1 MESLKIER
9 TNYDEIRAIAGEKR
23 AMSNDHIF
31 LSRVKLLIIMA
42 TAYLKNYPIG
52 NYRKAAIIENAH
64 HVFYHSLQ
72 LVSETEVF
80 ENHESDSRSGI
91 RSEVEVKKD
100 RVFHQRVQL
109 LAVMLKAVAENRLAG
124 NFRKKALQDNLDNIC
139 DTLMFKFHIK
149 NLDVLEVA

>member
-1 MESLKIER
+1 MIKFGPPPEEM
-9 TNYDEIRAIAGEKR
+9 RAI
-23 AMSNDHIF
+23 SIDDIF
-31 LSRVKLLIIMA
+31 LSRLKLIIIMA
-42 TAYLKNYPIG
+42 KAYLKGYPIG
-52 NYRKAAIIENAH
+52 RYRKSAIIENAH

-72 LVSETEVF
+72 LISETEVF

-91 RSEVEVKKD
+91 RSEVEVAED

-109 LAVMLKAVAENRLAG
+109 LAVMLKAVAENRLTG